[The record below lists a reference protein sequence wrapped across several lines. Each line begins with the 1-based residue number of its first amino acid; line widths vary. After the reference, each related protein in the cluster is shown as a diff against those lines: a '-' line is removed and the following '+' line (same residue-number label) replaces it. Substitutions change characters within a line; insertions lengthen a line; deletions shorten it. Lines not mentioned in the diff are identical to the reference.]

1 MRLAAWTC
9 TLQRR
14 RLAVC
19 VAPLASAAMERHSES
34 NEGLGV
40 YCACPQQLRC
50 VRLADGRLGAAGAH
64 GGRARVAHGRT
75 GADGCAD
82 GGVLRVHAARTCSL
96 VCAACCML
104 HRTLHSFTAQ
114 AHRAKV
120 AIEREERER
129 LRSSDAA
136 AWERSVRPTGPVPHR
151 RSTDEAEQPA
161 ALAAAAAK
169 RPRLMPPADGSAYAR
184 RIPIRTVPS
193 SWRG

>member
-1 MRLAAWTC
+1 MWPLWPAQQWSGTASLTKASVYTARALSSC
-9 TLQRR
+9 
-14 RLAVC
+14 AVY
-19 VAPLASAAMERHSES
+19 HS
-34 NEGLGV
+34 
-40 YCACPQQLRC
+40 
-50 VRLADGRLGAAGAH
+50 LADGRLGAAGAH

-82 GGVLRVHAARTCSL
+82 GGGCCAHMLRAHALWCVLHAA
-96 VCAACCML
+96 ML

-136 AWERSVRPTGPVPHR
+136 AWERSLRPTGPVPHR
-151 RSTDEAEQPA
+151 RSTDEVEQPA

-169 RPRLMPPADGSAYAR
+169 RPRLMPPPDGSAYAR

>member
-1 MRLAAWTC
+1 MYPARALSSC
-9 TLQRR
+9 
-14 RLAVC
+14 AVY
-19 VAPLASAAMERHSES
+19 HS
-34 NEGLGV
+34 
-40 YCACPQQLRC
+40 
-50 VRLADGRLGAAGAH
+50 LADGRLGAAGAH

-82 GGVLRVHAARTCSL
+82 GGAAARTCALVCAARTCSL
-96 VCAACCML
+96 VCAACCMLHRTLHAAMLHRTLHAAML

-136 AWERSVRPTGPVPHR
+136 AWERSLRPTGPVPHR

-184 RIPIRTVPS
+184 RIPVRTVPS

>member
-1 MRLAAWTC
+1 M
-9 TLQRR
+9 
-14 RLAVC
+14 
-19 VAPLASAAMERHSES
+19 PSAAALCITAWLTGDWVQPAHMADARESLTAELERM
-34 NEGLGV
+34 
-40 YCACPQQLRC
+40 
-50 VRLADGRLGAAGAH
+50 GA
-64 GGRARVAHGRT
+64 RT
-75 GADGCAD
+75 E
-82 GGVLRVHAARTCSL
+82 VLLRVHAARTCSL

-136 AWERSVRPTGPVPHR
+136 AWERSLRPTGPVPHR

-184 RIPIRTVPS
+184 RIPILTVPS

>member
-1 MRLAAWTC
+1 M
-9 TLQRR
+9 
-14 RLAVC
+14 
-19 VAPLASAAMERHSES
+19 PSAAALCITAWLTGDWVQPAHMADARESLTAELERMGARTE
-34 NEGLGV
+34 V
-40 YCACPQQLRC
+40 CCAYM
-50 VRLADGRLGAAGAH
+50 
-64 GGRARVAHGRT
+64 
-75 GADGCAD
+75 
-82 GGVLRVHAARTCSL
+82 LRVHALWCVL
-96 VCAACCML
+96 HAAML

-136 AWERSVRPTGPVPHR
+136 AWERSLRPTGPVPHR

-169 RPRLMPPADGSAYAR
+169 RPRLMPHADGSAYSR
-184 RIPIRTVPS
+184 RIPILTVPS